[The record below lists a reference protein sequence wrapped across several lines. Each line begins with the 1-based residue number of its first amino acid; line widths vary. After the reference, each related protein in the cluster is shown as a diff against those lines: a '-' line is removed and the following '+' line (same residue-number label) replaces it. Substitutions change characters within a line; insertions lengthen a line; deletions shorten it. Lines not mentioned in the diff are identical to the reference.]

1 MALTLVGGVI
11 GISNVEIEARAIE
24 VVAIGAEVIK
34 VKAEAIEVKV
44 IELLG
49 GAIKIKTGVKIAKKK
64 TTTKRFRY
72 HS

>member
-44 IELLG
+44 IELSA
-49 GAIKIKTGVKIAKKK
+49 GAIKFKTEVKNARKQ
-64 TTTKRFRY
+64 TTTERFRY